1 VLSGAKDISVFE
13 LNKAESQPRIS
24 LPASLVRAVFASI
37 IYPMNPAPGDR
48 QEGQSMIEFA
58 FTLVILIIILMGVID
73 LGRAIFTYLA
83 LRDAAQEG
91 ASYASYNPFDT
102 TGILNRVCGSSNTV
116 TDLCAGPDLDI
127 QVNAAP
133 PNGVRV
139 RVLLN
144 NFTLVTP
151 FLGAVVGTQT
161 ISISASVTDTILVSQ
176 PYP

>member
-1 VLSGAKDISVFE
+1 VRAGFVSGHGRLK
-13 LNKAESQPRIS
+13 
-24 LPASLVRAVFASI
+24 PASTGRS
-37 IYPMNPAPGDR
+37 
-48 QEGQSMIEFA
+48 QGQSLIEFA
-58 FTLVILIIILMGVID
+58 FTLVILIIVLMGIVD

-91 ASYASYNPFDT
+91 ASYASYNPHDT

-116 TDLCAGPDLDI
+116 SDLCAGPDVDI
-127 QVNAAP
+127 QINAVP

-139 RVLLN
+139 RVLLD

-151 FLGAVVGTQT
+151 FLGAIIGTQT